1 MLDVSCGFISD
12 QYILAQLNTDTNH
25 FNVGAL
31 MERGI
36 KLVGCGQAPVQKCR
50 FTR

>member
-1 MLDVSCGFISD
+1 MLDVSYNTISD
-12 QYILAQLNTDTNH
+12 PYILTQLNIDTNH

-50 FTR
+50 IT